1 MMSGTLKLKSGKD
14 LKSMLDEIVGDD
26 PQFAEEMKQRQPR
39 IDLAMVLVDLRRSAD
54 MTQKQVATIM
64 GKDQSFISKMESASG
79 PIPDAKSI
87 AAYSHACKAGFGYIF
102 VPPKHPEGSSA
113 DIFAISMNVDPE
125 EEAFSEAL
133 AEHNIPEKYVG

>member
-1 MMSGTLKLKSGKD
+1 MSGIPKLKSNKD

-26 PQFAEEMKQRQPR
+26 LQFAEEIKQRQSR
-39 IDLAMVLVDLRRSAD
+39 IDLAMALVELRRGAE

-87 AAYSHACKAGFGYIF
+87 AAFAHACNAGFGYIF
-102 VPPKHPEGSSA
+102 VPLKHPEGSND

-125 EEAFSEAL
+125 EELFSEAL
-133 AEHNIPEKYVG
+133 AEHNIPEIYAG

>member
-1 MMSGTLKLKSGKD
+1 MMSSTLNLKSGKG

-26 PQFAEEMKQRQPR
+26 PQFAEEIKQRQPR
-39 IDLAMVLVDLRRSAD
+39 IDLAMVLVGLRRGAE

-87 AAYSHACKAGFGYIF
+87 AAYSRACNAGFGYIF
-102 VPPKHPEGSSA
+102 VPPKHPQGSND
-113 DIFAISMNVDPE
+113 DIFAISMNVDSE

-133 AEHNIPEKYVG
+133 AEHNILEKYVG